1 MPSPTADILSSE
13 TIDGVALSTSDS
25 STGRCADATLAMGAM
40 LEAVWQRPA
49 CGVFQP
55 TVLWGF
61 PSVGILI
68 QL

>member
-1 MPSPTADILSSE
+1 
-13 TIDGVALSTSDS
+13 VALSTSDS